1 MSKSKLTEFIEIL
14 FGRLASSQ
22 LAKVKWK
29 VFIYSESILLLVK
42 EMAEAEIMFKV
53 PMGLKEEMKAF
64 PEMEEMVV
72 EFIKLKIFEH
82 ELKKSKELQRF
93 IMESLSAKSK
103 LTLEDAMELGN
114 KVKEGMLEELKEKGL
129 I

>member
-1 MSKSKLTEFIEIL
+1 MVELRLKIPEEFEEKI
-14 FGRLASSQ
+14 
-22 LAKVKWK
+22 
-29 VFIYSESILLLVK
+29 K
-42 EMAEAEIMFKV
+42 E
-53 PMGLKEEMKAF
+53 F

-72 EFIKLKIFEH
+72 EFIRLKIFEH

-93 IMESLSAKSK
+93 ILESLSAKSK
-103 LTLEDAMELGN
+103 LTLEDAIELGN

>member
-1 MSKSKLTEFIEIL
+1 MIKI
-14 FGRLASSQ
+14 SQ
-22 LAKVKWK
+22 RKV
-29 VFIYSESILLLVK
+29 ICRCITNIISGDR
-42 EMAEAEIMFKV
+42 EMAEAEVRFKV
-53 PMGLKEEMKAF
+53 PMKLKEEMEEF

-82 ELKKSKELQRF
+82 ELKKPKELQRF

-103 LTLEDAMELGN
+103 LTLEDAIELGN
-114 KVKEGMLEELKEKGL
+114 KVKEGMLEELKEKSL

>member
-1 MSKSKLTEFIEIL
+1 LPPSSVLVEIKIEVEEKLFIQAGL
-14 FGRLASSQ
+14 
-22 LAKVKWK
+22 
-29 VFIYSESILLLVK
+29 ILLQMI
-42 EMAEAEIMFKV
+42 EMGE
-53 PMGLKEEMKAF
+53 LR
-64 PEMEEMVV
+64 
-72 EFIKLKIFEH
+72 LKIP

-93 IMESLSAKSK
+93 ILESLSAKSK